1 MVSTMEAD
9 RMKLANT
16 SKLITCILPKGGA
29 MPVLKQLKE
38 ELGIVA
44 SNINHAR
51 GSGRFSPLV
60 DRGVGEQTEKEILS
74 VVVDE
79 AQAEAVF
86 AFIFRAAEIDRP
98 HGGLVFQSA
107 LSLATQYHIP
117 AELPAER

>member
-1 MVSTMEAD
+1 
-9 RMKLANT
+9 MKLANK

-29 MPVLKQLKE
+29 MPVLKRLKE

-44 SNINHAR
+44 CNINHAR
-51 GSGRFSPLV
+51 GSGRFSPLA

-79 AQAEAVF
+79 DQAEAVF
-86 AFIFRAAEIDRP
+86 EFIFRAAEIDRP
-98 HGGLVFQSA
+98 HGGIVYQSA
-107 LSLATQYHIP
+107 LVQATQYHIP